1 MPPINSSS
9 EECASEREAVTRA
22 ARDVDP
28 PAIPYAAVRDV
39 VAALRIANLAGR
51 ASASAHT
58 VAQAMSAKELGA
70 LQGYWPNLRP
80 AEAVRAALDLA
91 VTAGDVAISARP
103 RGNPLFVHP
112 EAVQRLSTV
121 LGLAPS
127 APRRQRTR
135 ALVLE
140 AARAL
145 GRAVRFCDIISYR
158 DDSGWATDLDRA
170 AIGRDIQS
178 LCRAGDIVPAREV
191 LGGGVD
197 GQYFYLPK
205 EHAPGAAIELPVPV
219 GPSTWLEHVLV
230 AFQRCWEAECA
241 EASTE
246 QRRPR
251 PISTGILRAR
261 LLEET
266 ELPQARDEQL
276 VPNALIQLAKASPP
290 RVRIAFVRT
299 GSHFALWAP
308 ANVPDDALDV
318 GRAFASDA
326 ARVVEAAQRAIQRLQ
341 VPVVGRHEVTAEIA
355 RDPALRPNG
364 ASSVAALLAD
374 ASKAMIDAGAGSR
387 RRRVTAV
394 LHNIGCVA
402 GEAHYTART
411 GTESTESKERAH
423 DQGATERALV
433 QAHRYVDLLRLQERW
448 RQRDAMTHVQS
459 ASESLSAAASV
470 GRLRVIGHGLSK
482 LEAATAQLR
491 VDLGRSVSRA
501 ACDLDEIDAEA
512 AAVAR
517 ECERHMGRLVNDA
530 RLLRSWTP
538 ALESAHAR
546 GILEGTGVTTE
557 TGLLIGADRGGAT
570 LTTEE
575 LFAMVRTRGYARAM
589 RASVAT
595 ELVALLSHRIVRLD
609 NEEYAGW
616 RRQASEYHFERTD
629 ALLFA
634 AIEWGGGTAVL
645 FAQIARQELGQL
657 RDTRFIRAGLSH
669 PRFDARMASAAA
681 LAFLPGDPETD
692 DALAQVAL
700 QDPDAGVRRAALWA
714 YGAAARPAVESLLA
728 DVLNGER
735 HRDVIQL
742 ARAALADLA
751 SVWWT
756 I

>member
-1 MPPINSSS
+1 M
-9 EECASEREAVTRA
+9 SEREAGTRA

-58 VAQAMSAKELGA
+58 VAQAMSATELGA
-70 LQGYWPNLRP
+70 LQRYWPNLRP
-80 AEAVRAALDLA
+80 ADAVRAALDLA
-91 VTAGDVAISARP
+91 VTAGDVTISARP
-103 RGNPLFVHP
+103 RGHPLFVHP
-112 EAVQRLSTV
+112 EAVQRLGTI

-158 DDSGWATDLDRA
+158 DDSGWAAGLDRA

-178 LCRAGDIVPAREV
+178 LCLAGDIVAVREV

-197 GQYFYLPK
+197 GQYFYLPE
-205 EHAPGAAIELPVPV
+205 EHAPGAAIELPVPL

-241 EASTE
+241 EASSD

-276 VPNALIQLAKASPP
+276 VPNALIQLAKASLP
-290 RVRIAFVRT
+290 RVRIACVRA

-308 ANVPDDALDV
+308 AHVPDEALDV

-326 ARVVEAAQRAIQRLQ
+326 ARVVEAAQRAMERLH
-341 VPVVGRHEVTAEIA
+341 VPAVGRHEVTAEIA

-374 ASKAMIDAGAGSR
+374 ASKEMIAAGTGSR

-394 LHNIGCVA
+394 LQGVGCVA
-402 GEAHYTART
+402 GEAHYTTRAGTTSTTST
-411 GTESTESKERAH
+411 GRAG
-423 DQGATERALV
+423 DPAAAERALV
-433 QAHRYVDLLRLQERW
+433 HAYRYVDFLRLQDRW
-448 RQRDAMTHVQS
+448 RQRHAMTQVQC

-470 GRLRVIGHGLSK
+470 GRLRAIRQGIAQLQT
-482 LEAATAQLR
+482 ATAEFRADLAPHVRR
-491 VDLGRSVSRA
+491 VQR
-501 ACDLDEIDAEA
+501 EIEDIEGEA
-512 AAVAR
+512 AAVSH
-517 ECERHMGRLVNDA
+517 ECERHLGRLLIDA
-530 RLLRSWTP
+530 RRLRAWTP
-538 ALESAHAR
+538 ALESAVAR
-546 GILEGTGVTTE
+546 GVLESTGVTTE
-557 TGLLIGADRGGAT
+557 TGPLSGTDRGEAT

-575 LFAMVRTRGYARAM
+575 VFAMVRTRGYARAL
-589 RASVAT
+589 RATSAT
-595 ELVALLSHRIVRLD
+595 ELVPLLSHRIARLD
-609 NEEYAGW
+609 NVEYAGW
-616 RRQASEYHFERTD
+616 RQQASEYHFERTD
-629 ALLFA
+629 AMLFA

-657 RDTRFIRAGLSH
+657 RDPRFIRAGLSH
-669 PRFDARMASAAA
+669 ARFDGRMASAAA

-692 DALAQVAL
+692 DCLAQIAL
-700 QDPDAGVRRAALWA
+700 HDPDAGYGALPCGPTERPTDRGGVADRACARRRAA
-714 YGAAARPAVESLLA
+714 P
-728 DVLNGER
+728 
-735 HRDVIQL
+735 
-742 ARAALADLA
+742 
-751 SVWWT
+751 
-756 I
+756 

>member
-1 MPPINSSS
+1 
-9 EECASEREAVTRA
+9 V
-22 ARDVDP
+22 
-28 PAIPYAAVRDV
+28 PYAVVRDV
-39 VAALRIANLAGR
+39 VAALRIANLASR

-58 VAQAMSAKELGA
+58 VAQAMSAADLAA
-70 LQGYWPNLRP
+70 LQRHWPSLRTT
-80 AEAVRAALDLA
+80 EAVRAALDLA
-91 VTAGDVAISARP
+91 VTAGDVTITARQ
-103 RGNPLFVHP
+103 RGHPLFVHP
-112 EAVQRLSTV
+112 EAVQRLGTI
-121 LGLAPS
+121 LGLASS

-158 DDSGWATDLDRA
+158 DDSGWAAGLDRA

-178 LCRAGDIVPAREV
+178 LCRAGDIVAVREV

-197 GQYFYLPK
+197 GQYFYLPE
-205 EHAPGAAIELPVPV
+205 EHAPGAAIELPVPL

-290 RVRIAFVRT
+290 RVRIACVRA

-308 ANVPDDALDV
+308 AHVPDDALDV

-326 ARVVEAAQRAIQRLQ
+326 ARVVEAAQRAMERLH
-341 VPVVGRHEVTAEIA
+341 VPAVGRHEVTAEIA
-355 RDPALRPNG
+355 RDQALRPNG

-374 ASKAMIDAGAGSR
+374 ASKAMIDAGMGTR
-387 RRRVTAV
+387 RRRMTQV
-394 LHNIGCVA
+394 LLNVGCVE
-402 GEAHYTART
+402 GEAHYCART
-411 GTESTESKERAH
+411 SNDSTNSDGERA
-423 DQGATERALV
+423 ATEREPAL
-433 QAHRYVDLLRLQERW
+433 ASRYVDLLRLLSRW
-448 RQRDAMTHVQS
+448 RQRDAMTQVQC
-459 ASESLSAAASV
+459 AAESLSAAASV
-470 GRLRVIGHGLSK
+470 GRLRAIGQGISQVQ
-482 LEAATAQLR
+482 AATVQLR
-491 VDLGRSVSRA
+491 LDLMRDVPGVERHIEEVE
-501 ACDLDEIDAEA
+501 CEAEA
-512 AAVAR
+512 VHRACESHLSRLLTEAR
-517 ECERHMGRLVNDA
+517 R
-530 RLLRSWTP
+530 LRSWNS
-538 ALESAHAR
+538 ALEFADAR
-546 GILEGTGVTTE
+546 GVLDLKGVTTV
-557 TGLLIGADRGGAT
+557 TGALGSDVGQTT

-575 LFAMVRTRGYARAM
+575 VFAMVRTRGYARAM
-589 RASVAT
+589 RATNPT
-595 ELVALLSHRIVRLD
+595 ELVALLSHRILRLD
-609 NEEYAGW
+609 NGEFAGW

-629 ALLFA
+629 AMIFA

-645 FAQIARQELGQL
+645 FAQIARQELGHL

-681 LAFLPGDPETD
+681 LAFLPGDAETD
-692 DALAQVAL
+692 ERLARTVVE
-700 QDPDAGVRRAALWA
+700 DPDAGVRRAALWA
-714 YGAAARPAVESLLA
+714 YGAAARPGLQELLQR
-728 DVLNGER
+728 VLEFEG
-735 HRDVIQL
+735 HRDVIAL
-742 ARAALADLA
+742 ARSALAE
-751 SVWWT
+751 SKPVWWT

>member
-1 MPPINSSS
+1 MPPISSGA
-9 EECASEREAVTRA
+9 EECASEREAGTRT
-22 ARDVDP
+22 ARDAEP
-28 PAIPYAAVRDV
+28 QAIPYAAVRDV
-39 VAALRIANLAGR
+39 VATLRIANLAGR
-51 ASASAHT
+51 ASASAQT
-58 VAQAMSAKELGA
+58 VAQAMSATELGA
-70 LQGYWPNLRP
+70 LRRHWPNLRP

-103 RGNPLFVHP
+103 RGHPLFVHP
-112 EAVQRLSTV
+112 EAVQRLSMV

-145 GRAVRFCDIISYR
+145 GCAVRFCDIMSYR
-158 DDSGWATDLDRA
+158 DDSGWAAGLDRA

-178 LCRAGDIVPAREV
+178 LCRSGDVIAVREV

-205 EHAPGAAIELPVPV
+205 EHAPGGDSELPVPV

-230 AFQRCWEAECA
+230 VFKRCWEAECA

-261 LLEET
+261 LVEET

-290 RVRIAFVRT
+290 RVRIACVRM

-364 ASSVAALLAD
+364 ASSAAALLAD
-374 ASKAMIDAGAGSR
+374 ASKVMIDAGAGGR

-394 LHNIGCVA
+394 LHNVGCVA
-402 GEAHYTART
+402 GEAHYTVRA
-411 GTESTESKERAH
+411 GTESTESQVA
-423 DQGATERALV
+423 AERALV
-433 QAHRYVDLLRLQERW
+433 HARRYVDFLRLQYRW
-448 RQRDAMTHVQS
+448 RERNAMTQVLS
-459 ASESLSAAASV
+459 ASESLNVAASV
-470 GRLRVIGHGLSK
+470 GRLRVIGQGITRLQ
-482 LEAATAQLR
+482 AAAAQLR
-491 VDLGRSVSRA
+491 VDLGRKVPRA
-501 ACDLDEIDAEA
+501 ERELEDIEGEA
-512 AAVAR
+512 ALVAH
-517 ECERHMGRLVNDA
+517 ECEHLLGRLVSDA
-530 RLLRSWTP
+530 SQLRSWTP
-538 ALESAHAR
+538 ALERADAR
-546 GILEGTGVTTE
+546 GVLDDSGVTTE
-557 TGLLIGADRGGAT
+557 VGQALGADRGKAT

-575 LFAMVRTRGYARAM
+575 VFTMVRTRGYARAM
-589 RASVAT
+589 RATTAT
-595 ELVALLSHRIVRLD
+595 ELVPLLSHRIVRLD
-609 NEEYAGW
+609 NVEYEGW
-616 RRQASEYHFERTD
+616 RRRASEYHFERTD
-629 ALLFA
+629 AMLFA
-634 AIEWGGGTAVL
+634 AVEWGGGTAVL

-657 RDTRFIRAGLSH
+657 RDTRFIRVGLSH
-669 PRFDARMASAAA
+669 SRFDARMASAAS

-692 DALAQVAL
+692 DLLAQTAL
-700 QDPDAGVRRAALWA
+700 WDPDAGVRRAALWA
-714 YGAAARPAVESLLA
+714 YGAAARPEVESLLA
-728 DVLNGER
+728 RVLERER
-735 HRDVIQL
+735 HRDVMAL
-742 ARAALADLA
+742 ARAALAQPTE
-751 SVWWT
+751 VWWT